1 MWFMAALSD
10 RIAASLTMSKR
21 LNEISPFYMF
31 IYGTVFEKWP
41 KKFPW
46 NYRRQKS
53 SKTIPPYFHDLFWVV
68 FKHFAKGAQN
78 KISTYSTT
86 NGRITNSDL
95 SSKKYT
101 RKKFGLFSNI
111 CFIYSA
117 KIGFGPILR
126 FDYVPWCP
134 SGSWLVFLSFGFV
147 QYMIDNRELVLL
159 VIPPLPRLGLRVYD
173 THVVWWWLQLM
184 QHPHSVGVGQ
194 LGL

>member
-1 MWFMAALSD
+1 MAALSD

-41 KKFPW
+41 KNSREITEDKSQAKQ
-46 NYRRQKS
+46 YRRIF
-53 SKTIPPYFHDLFWVV
+53 TIFFWVV

-86 NGRITNSDL
+86 NGSITNSDL
-95 SSKKYT
+95 SSKNYT

-117 KIGFGPILR
+117 KIEFGPILR
-126 FDYVPWCP
+126 FDYVP
-134 SGSWLVFLSFGFV
+134 
-147 QYMIDNRELVLL
+147 
-159 VIPPLPRLGLRVYD
+159 
-173 THVVWWWLQLM
+173 
-184 QHPHSVGVGQ
+184 
-194 LGL
+194 